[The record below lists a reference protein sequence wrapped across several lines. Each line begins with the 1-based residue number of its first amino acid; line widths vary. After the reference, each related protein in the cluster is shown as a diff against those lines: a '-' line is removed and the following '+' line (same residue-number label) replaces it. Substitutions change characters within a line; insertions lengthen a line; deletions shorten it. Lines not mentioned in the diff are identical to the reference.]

1 MSEIINQVDEQ
12 KEKIEENTI
21 SFEKDAQLISIKEL
35 ASIFSFHT
43 FLFGKS
49 GSGKTFLASKGFLAM
64 PYTSIFFN
72 TLGLH
77 EIQGTEVKNTQELD
91 KLLKQD
97 MYNQVNLKIKISK
110 KMTEDIEDY
119 AQRIYPLIKRIQKHQ
134 NIKYEKGTN
143 RPLFFFFDEV
153 QLFNMLEDAI
163 LSKKFRALIKSI
175 ALTGRNYKLF
185 GVFISQRAAI
195 IDKSIM
201 TQCNSLIGFLE
212 KYDVKY
218 FHQLHIELPAIEEH
232 TNKFYYLNQERIIK
246 LDTNKV

>member
-1 MSEIINQVDEQ
+1 MSELINEN
-12 KEKIEENTI
+12 EKIEENTI
-21 SFEKDAQLISIKEL
+21 SFENDAQLISVKEL

-49 GSGKTFLASKGFLAM
+49 GSGKTFLASKGFQAM
-64 PYTSIFFN
+64 PHTSIFFN

-77 EIQGTEVKNTQELD
+77 EIQGTEVKNVQELD

-97 MYNQVNLKIKISK
+97 MFNNVNLKIKISK

-119 AQRIYPLIKRIQKHQ
+119 AQRIYPLIKRIQKYQ
-134 NIKYEKGTN
+134 NIKYQKGTN
-143 RPLFFFFDEV
+143 RPLFLFFDEV
-153 QLFNMLEDAI
+153 QLFNMLEDAK

-175 ALTGRNYKLF
+175 ALTGRNYKMF

-212 KYDVKY
+212 NYDVKY
-218 FHQLHIELPAIEEH
+218 FHDLHIELPEIEEKS
-232 TNKFYYLNQERIIK
+232 NKFYYLNQDKIIK